1 MNMRVIFLQTKDNR
15 LKVLKL
21 VQIAHYHFQKSE
33 SFLFIAENTKSA
45 NYVDE
50 LLWKVPSIGFLPH
63 EIESSKSKEKII
75 ITTKKENLNQ
85 AKFVFNL
92 CPTPLLWD
100 NLKILYEFE
109 DLTHPGKQL
118 LSRKKYEAYKERK
131 YFIES
136 NLT

>member
-1 MNMRVIFLQTKDNR
+1 MRVVFLQIKDNR
-15 LKVLKL
+15 LKVQKL
-21 VQIAHYHFQKSE
+21 IQIAHYHFQKNE
-33 SFLFIAENTKSA
+33 PFLFIANDIKSA

-50 LLWKVPSIGFLPH
+50 LLWKIPALSFLPH
-63 EIESSKSKEKII
+63 VIEDKLSQEKVI
-75 ITTKKENLNQ
+75 ITTRKENLNQ
-85 AKFVFNL
+85 AKYVFNL